1 MPNHYTTPNNPMREE
16 DEIDLRE
23 LIRTIGRY
31 KWSIMLITLL
41 ITLITATIAY
51 RMPKYY
57 KTTTVIE
64 VKPKPGEGQGFSL
77 GGAGALLGLGGG
89 GGGTST
95 EKDAALLGMYRTN
108 EKVLDSVNYSVQFY
122 TYKKFRYT
130 ELSDNDCSIATKN
143 IKIHDYKKYGME
155 IQIEPT
161 SSNQFKL
168 FVPGKISNELLGEF
182 AYDTPIHTEYFDLQI
197 GHKPHGIL
205 PDKIILNADNHY
217 IFDKVISKNF
227 SASVDKTNPFI
238 TISYLDTL
246 PRRAEAYVKAL
257 LNDYIKLSVGFEIED
272 ADITLG
278 TLNKQI
284 AELEQKVNIGAA
296 KIEQFKAKKK
306 ILSPQVQAQALI
318 RGKEKS
324 AEQLIQVNYQL
335 DLLKQL
341 TRFVK
346 THKNIDAIA
355 PTLTEL
361 QDRPTIALISKLQE
375 LQLDATSLAQEFK
388 PAYPKLKSIRSQIRS
403 IKSKIRSNL
412 KNLQKTLQAR
422 AKSLQKVQK
431 SYAKKLQEAPTA
443 EREMTDLLRDYK
455 FNEKLYAYLLQKRS
469 SAEIKKAEAMGRF
482 RTIEPIYTNPA
493 PAKPKKAL
501 IVIVGFITALILSVF
516 LAFFREFLR
525 KEK

>member
-1 MPNHYTTPNNPMREE
+1 
-16 DEIDLRE
+16 
-23 LIRTIGRY
+23 
-31 KWSIMLITLL
+31 
-41 ITLITATIAY
+41 
-51 RMPKYY
+51 MPKYY

-77 GGAGALLGLGGG
+77 GGAGALLGLSGGG
-89 GGGTST
+89 GAGSSA
-95 EKDAALLGMYRTN
+95 EKDASLLTMYRTN
-108 EKVLDSVNYSVQFY
+108 DKVLDKISYLAQYYSY
-122 TYKKFRYT
+122 ENFRYT
-130 ELSDNDCSIATKN
+130 EMPENNCSISIKDL
-143 IKIHDYKKYGME
+143 KIHDYKKYGME
-155 IQIEPT
+155 IQIEPS

-168 FVPGKISNELLGEF
+168 LIPGIISDMVLGEF
-182 AYDTPIHTEYFDLQI
+182 AYDTPIHTEFFDLQI
-197 GHKPHGIL
+197 SHRSQGAF
-205 PDKIILNADNHY
+205 PDKIILNGDKHY
-217 IFDKVISKNF
+217 IFDKVTSKNF
-227 SASVDKTNPFI
+227 STNIDKTNPFI
-238 TISYLDTL
+238 TVSYLDTL
-246 PRRAEAYVKAL
+246 PTRAEAYVQAL
-257 LNDYIKLSVGFEIED
+257 LDDYIKLSVGFEIED
-272 ADITLG
+272 ADITLD

-284 AELEQKVNIGAA
+284 AELEQKVNVGAA
-296 KIEQFKAKKK
+296 KMEKFKAEKK
-306 ILSPQVQAQALI
+306 ILSPQVQAQVLI

-361 QDRPTIALISKLQE
+361 QDRPTIALITKLQE
-375 LQLDATSLAQEFK
+375 LQLEATSLAQEFK

-412 KNLQKTLQAR
+412 KNLQKTLLAR

-431 SYAKKLQEAPTA
+431 TYAEKLQKAPTA
-443 EREMTDLLRDYK
+443 EREMIDLLRDYK

-469 SAEIKKAEAMGRF
+469 SAEIKKAEAMSRF

-501 IVIVGFITALILSVF
+501 IVIVGFITALILSIL

-525 KEK
+525 KE